1 MEKQKKAGRT
11 RFDYII
17 ISVVCIISLSFLVL
31 IVSGSSVTI
40 VFNSVIM
47 DDKQIED
54 EITQLYKT
62 HLNREPDSAGMD
74 LYKYAILDGKSYQ
87 WVEETIKN
95 SEEGKAFDMQSK
107 ISTYQKFITN
117 TYQKYLDK
125 DPNEIN
131 LDYYTT
137 KMLEGDSYLLI
148 ESEIKNSEEGE

>member
-1 MEKQKKAGRT
+1 MQKKSV
-11 RFDYII
+11 II
-17 ISVVCIISLSFLVL
+17 TSGVGIILLSFLVL
-31 IVSGSSVTI
+31 MVSGSSVVFI
-40 VFNSVIM
+40 FNSVIM

-74 LYKYAILDGKSYQ
+74 LYKHAILDGKSYQ
-87 WVEETIKN
+87 WVEETMKN
-95 SEEGKAFDMQSK
+95 SEEGKSLDMQSK
-107 ISTYQKFITN
+107 ISIYQKFITN

-125 DPNEIN
+125 DPNEIS

>member
-1 MEKQKKAGRT
+1 MQKKSV
-11 RFDYII
+11 II
-17 ISVVCIISLSFLVL
+17 TSGVGIILLSFLVL
-31 IVSGSSVTI
+31 MVSGSSVVFI
-40 VFNSVIM
+40 FNSVIM
-47 DDKQIED
+47 DDKQIEY

-74 LYKYAILDGKSYQ
+74 LYKRAILDGKSYQ
-87 WVEETIKN
+87 WVKETMKN
-95 SEEGKAFDMQSK
+95 SEEGKAFDMQSN
-107 ISTYQKFITN
+107 ISKYQKFITN

-125 DPNEIN
+125 DPNEIS

>member
-17 ISVVCIISLSFLVL
+17 ISVVSIILLSFLVL
-31 IVSGSSVTI
+31 IVSGSSITF

-54 EITQLYKT
+54 EITQLYKS

-74 LYKYAILDGKSYQ
+74 LYKHAIVDGKSYQ
-87 WVEETIKN
+87 WVEETMKN
-95 SEEGKAFDMQSK
+95 SEEGKSLDMQSK
-107 ISTYQKFITN
+107 ISRYQKFITN

-125 DPNEIN
+125 DPNEIS

>member
-11 RFDYII
+11 RFDYTI
-17 ISVVCIISLSFLVL
+17 ISVVSIILLSFLVL
-31 IVSGSSVTI
+31 IVSGSSITF

-74 LYKYAILDGKSYQ
+74 LYKRAILDGKSYQ
-87 WVEETIKN
+87 WVKETMKN
-95 SEEGKAFDMQSK
+95 SEEGKAFDMQST
-107 ISTYQKFITN
+107 ISKYQKFITN
-117 TYQKYLDK
+117 AYQKYLDK
-125 DPNEIN
+125 DPNEIS